1 MEMDANKNIAIRM
14 MRCDARS
21 RKKIVMPIE
30 RHNNSSDGKG
40 SSGAPFFGGRQLLKN
55 DLFLKNEN
63 ALMLLQTDVASP
75 SIYTN
80 K

>member
-40 SSGAPFFGGRQLLKN
+40 SSGVPFFGGRQLLKN
-55 DLFLKNEN
+55 DLFLKNEK
-63 ALMLLQTDVASP
+63 ALMLLQTDVVSP